1 MPQSR
6 LVCWRVC
13 AVVGVAAIVASVVV
27 LLSAGS
33 AASST
38 LARPPRALYYETA
51 VGAASYAID
60 ELNLSAPKVSTQ
72 VVDVGTASLFG
83 IAVGGPY
90 VYWSTERGVRARGAI
105 MRASLTGKHVRR
117 VVPGLRSADSVIAV
131 HGYVYWADR
140 DAIGR
145 VALDGSHLQRH
156 LIDLTPDQDDAV
168 ADGLASDGTY
178 LYFSRCDDN
187 TIGRADLD
195 GNNVDEA
202 LISLGAKSCPQG
214 LAVTRTH
221 IYWTQLGSGTIGR
234 ARLNGRDVDGRWLNI
249 HSRQGPFQVVADRAH
264 VYWTWGGVDGSPSYT
279 GRADANRSH
288 LDRRFLADSLY
299 PMALSDRKPK
309 RRVTPIAFHSYLAPR
324 AAPLRVASP
333 PAVAREESVATL
345 AALERPQRRR

>member
-1 MPQSR
+1 MPPSR
-6 LVCWRVC
+6 MAAWRGC
-13 AVVGVAAIVASVVV
+13 AVAGVAAIVASALV
-27 LLSAGS
+27 LLSAGP

-38 LARPPRALYYETA
+38 LAGPSRALYYETS
-51 VGAASYAID
+51 VGPATYAID

-72 VVDVGTASLFG
+72 VVKVGGASLFG
-83 IAVGGPY
+83 IALGGPY
-90 VYWSTERGVRARGAI
+90 IYWSTERGPRDRGAI
-105 MRASLTGKHVRR
+105 MRASLKGGHIRR
-117 VVPGLRSADSVIAV
+117 VVGGLKSADSVIAV
-131 HGYVYWADR
+131 HGYVYWDDQ

-145 VALDGSHLQRH
+145 VALNGSHLERH
-156 LIDLTPDQDDAV
+156 FIDLVPEQGSAV

-195 GNNVDEA
+195 GNDVEER

-214 LAVTRTH
+214 LAVTGTH

-234 ARLNGRDVDGRWLNI
+234 AGLNGRDVHGRWLNI
-249 HSRQGPFQVVADRAH
+249 RSRQGPFQIVADRAH

-299 PMALSDRKPK
+299 PMVLSDREPK
-309 RRVTPIAFHSYLAPR
+309 RP
-324 AAPLRVASP
+324 
-333 PAVAREESVATL
+333 
-345 AALERPQRRR
+345 

>member
-6 LVCWRVC
+6 LTGWHACTM
-13 AVVGVAAIVASVVV
+13 VGVAAIVASAAV
-27 LLSAGS
+27 LLSIGS

-38 LARPPRALYYETA
+38 LARPSRALYYETA
-51 VGAASYAID
+51 VGPATYAID
-60 ELNLSAPKVSTQ
+60 ELSLSEPKVSTQ
-72 VVDVGTASLFG
+72 VVKVGSASLFG

-90 VYWSTERGVRARGAI
+90 IYWSIERGPRDRGAI
-105 MRASLTGKHVRR
+105 MRASLNGEHVRR
-117 VVPGLRSADSVIAV
+117 LVGGLTSADSVITV
-131 HGYVYWADR
+131 GGYLYWDDQ

-145 VALDGSHLQRH
+145 VALDGSHLRRH
-156 LIDLTPDQDDAV
+156 LIDLTPEQGSAV
-168 ADGLASDGTY
+168 ANGLASDGTY

-195 GNNVDEA
+195 GNQVEER
-202 LISLGAKSCPQG
+202 LISLRGRSCPQG
-214 LAVTRTH
+214 LAIAGMH

-249 HSRQGPFQVVADRAH
+249 HSRQGPFQVVADSAD

-299 PMALSDRKPK
+299 PMVLSDTEPD
-309 RRVTPIAFHSYLAPR
+309 
-324 AAPLRVASP
+324 
-333 PAVAREESVATL
+333 
-345 AALERPQRRR
+345 RP

>member
-1 MPQSR
+1 MEMPQSR
-6 LVCWRVC
+6 LSAWRAC
-13 AVVGVAAIVASVVV
+13 AVVGIAAIVASAVV

-38 LARPPRALYYETA
+38 LPRPSRALYYETA
-51 VGAASYAID
+51 IGPATYAID
-60 ELNLSAPKVSTQ
+60 KLNLSAPKVSTQ
-72 VVDVGTASLFG
+72 VVKVGTASVFG
-83 IAVGGPY
+83 IALGGPH
-90 VYWSTERGVRARGAI
+90 VYWSTERGPRDRGAI
-105 MRASLTGKHVRR
+105 MRASLKGEHVRR
-117 VVPGLRSADSVIAV
+117 VVGGLTSADSVIAV
-131 HGYVYWADR
+131 DGYVYWDDQ

-156 LIDLTPDQDDAV
+156 LIDLTPEKDGAV

-195 GNNVDEA
+195 GNDVEEG

-214 LAVTRTH
+214 LAVAGTH

-234 ARLNGRDVDGRWLNI
+234 ASLNGRNVDGRWLNI

-264 VYWTWGGVDGSPSYT
+264 IYWTWGGVDGSPSYT

-288 LDRRFLADSLY
+288 LDRRFLSNSLY
-299 PMALSDRKPK
+299 PMVLSDTEPN
-309 RRVTPIAFHSYLAPR
+309 
-324 AAPLRVASP
+324 
-333 PAVAREESVATL
+333 
-345 AALERPQRRR
+345 RP

>member
-1 MPQSR
+1 MPRSR
-6 LVCWRVC
+6 LSAWRAW
-13 AVVGVAAIVASVVV
+13 AVMGVAGILASALA

-51 VGAASYAID
+51 VGPDTYAID
-60 ELNLSAPKVSTQ
+60 ELNLSAPKVSAQ
-72 VVDVGTASLFG
+72 VVKVGRASLFG
-83 IAVGGPY
+83 IALGGPY
-90 VYWSTERGVRARGAI
+90 IYWSTQHGPRGRGAI
-105 MRASLTGKHVRR
+105 MRASLNGEHVRR
-117 VVPGLRSADSVIAV
+117 VVGGLTSADSVIAV
-131 HGYVYWADR
+131 GGYVYWDDQ

-145 VALDGSHLQRH
+145 VALDGSHLRRH
-156 LIDLTPDQDDAV
+156 FIDLPPEQDGAI

-178 LYFSRCDDN
+178 LYFSRCDGN

-195 GNNVDEA
+195 GHQVEER

-214 LAVTRTH
+214 LAVAGTH

-234 ARLNGRDVDGRWLNI
+234 ATLNGRDVDGRWLNVRT
-249 HSRQGPFQVVADRAH
+249 RQGPFQVVADRAD

-299 PMALSDRKPK
+299 PMVLSD
-309 RRVTPIAFHSYLAPR
+309 AGSN
-324 AAPLRVASP
+324 
-333 PAVAREESVATL
+333 
-345 AALERPQRRR
+345 RP

>member
-1 MPQSR
+1 M
-6 LVCWRVC
+6 V
-13 AVVGVAAIVASVVV
+13 VAAIVATAVV

-38 LARPPRALYYETA
+38 SAGPSRALYYETA
-51 VGAASYAID
+51 LGPDTYAID
-60 ELNLSAPKVSTQ
+60 ELNPSVPKLSTQ
-72 VVDVGTASLFG
+72 VAKVGTASLFG

-90 VYWSTERGVRARGAI
+90 VYWSTEHGPRDRGAI
-105 MRASLTGKHVRR
+105 VRASLNGDHVRR
-117 VVPGLRSADSVIAV
+117 VVGGLTSAGSVIVV
-131 HGYVYWADR
+131 HGYVYWDDQ

-156 LIDLTPDQDDAV
+156 LIDLTPEHDGAG
-168 ADGLASDGTY
+168 ADGLAADGTH

-195 GNNVDEA
+195 GNHIEQG

-214 LAVTRTH
+214 LAVAGTH

-234 ARLNGRDVDGRWLNI
+234 ATLNGGDVNGRWLNI
-249 HSRQGPFQVVADRAH
+249 HSWQGPFQVVADHAD

-288 LDRRFLADSLY
+288 LDRRFLANSLY
-299 PMALSDRKPK
+299 PMVLSNTEPN
-309 RRVTPIAFHSYLAPR
+309 
-324 AAPLRVASP
+324 
-333 PAVAREESVATL
+333 
-345 AALERPQRRR
+345 RP

>member
-1 MPQSR
+1 MPQLR
-6 LVCWRVC
+6 LAVWRVC
-13 AVVGVAAIVASVVV
+13 AVVGVAAIVASAVV

-38 LARPPRALYYETA
+38 LAQPARALYYETA
-51 VGAASYAID
+51 VSPATYAID

-72 VVDVGTASLFG
+72 VVKLGSASVFG

-90 VYWSTERGVRARGAI
+90 VYWSTERGPRGRGAI
-105 MRASLTGKHVRR
+105 MRASLNGEHVRR
-117 VVPGLRSADSVIAV
+117 VVGGLTSAGSVIAV
-131 HGYVYWADR
+131 HGYVYWDDQ

-156 LIDLTPDQDDAV
+156 FIDLTPEQEGVV

-178 LYFSRCDDN
+178 LYFSRCDAN

-195 GNNVDEA
+195 GNHVEER

-214 LAVTRTH
+214 LAVTGTH
-221 IYWTQLGSGTIGR
+221 VYWTQLGSGTIGR

-249 HSRQGPFQVVADRAH
+249 HSRQGPFQVVADRAD

-324 AAPLRVASP
+324 AAPLRVAST

>member
-6 LVCWRVC
+6 LSTWRVC
-13 AVVGVAAIVASVVV
+13 AVLGAVAVVASAMV

-38 LARPPRALYYETA
+38 SARRSRALYYETA
-51 VGAASYAID
+51 VGPATYAID

-72 VVDVGTASLFG
+72 VVKVGSTSLFG
-83 IAVGGPY
+83 IALGGPY
-90 VYWSTERGVRARGAI
+90 VYWTTERGPRDRGAV
-105 MRASLTGKHVRR
+105 MRASLKGEHVHP
-117 VVPGLRSADSVIAV
+117 VVGGLTSADSVIAV
-131 HGYVYWADR
+131 DGYVYWADQ

-156 LIDLTPDQDDAV
+156 LISLSPEQGTAV
-168 ADGLASDGTY
+168 VDGLASDGTY

-195 GNNVDEA
+195 GSDVKER

-214 LAVTRTH
+214 LAITGAH

-234 ARLNGRDVDGRWLNI
+234 AGLNGRDVDGRWLNI
-249 HSRQGPFQVVADRAH
+249 HSRQGPFQIVADRAH

-299 PMALSDRKPK
+299 PMVLSDREPK
-309 RRVTPIAFHSYLAPR
+309 RP
-324 AAPLRVASP
+324 
-333 PAVAREESVATL
+333 
-345 AALERPQRRR
+345 

>member
-6 LVCWRVC
+6 LAGWRAR
-13 AVVGVAAIVASVVV
+13 AVLGVAAIVASAVV

-38 LARPPRALYYETA
+38 LARPSRALYYETA
-51 VGAASYAID
+51 VGPATYAID
-60 ELNLSAPKVSTQ
+60 KLNLSAPKVSTQ
-72 VVDVGTASLFG
+72 VVKVGSASLFG

-90 VYWSTERGVRARGAI
+90 IYWSTERGPRDRGAI
-105 MRASLTGKHVRR
+105 MRASLKGEHVHRF
-117 VVPGLRSADSVIAV
+117 VGGLTSADSVIAV
-131 HGYVYWADR
+131 RGYVYWADQ

-156 LIDLTPDQDDAV
+156 LIDLTRKQNFAV

-178 LYFSRCDDN
+178 LYFSRCDGN

-195 GNNVDEA
+195 GNHVEERF
-202 LISLGAKSCPQG
+202 ISLGAKSCPQG
-214 LAVTRTH
+214 LAVTGTH
-221 IYWTQLGSGTIGR
+221 IYWTQLGSGTVGR

-249 HSRQGPFQVVADRAH
+249 HTWQGPFQVVADRDH
-264 VYWTWGGVDGSPSYT
+264 IYWTWGGVDGSPSYT

-299 PMALSDRKPK
+299 PMVLSHTEPN
-309 RRVTPIAFHSYLAPR
+309 
-324 AAPLRVASP
+324 
-333 PAVAREESVATL
+333 
-345 AALERPQRRR
+345 RP